1 MKSECI
7 EFLQWAL
14 PEMRMRWAGF
24 RKVRNQVC
32 KRIAK
37 RIRLLGLSDFNA
49 YKDYLSQNPL
59 EWDHLDSYCR
69 ITISRF
75 YRDWDVFDFLRDEIL
90 PGLAEEAL
98 AGKRPLMCWSAGCAS
113 GEEPYTLALLWD
125 FEFKD
130 RFSDLD
136 FRIVATDIDE
146 QLLTRARTAC
156 YPGGS
161 LKGLP
166 ETWIQTAF
174 TQVDSEYCLGEH
186 DWNIQWLQQDIRT
199 TIPEGGPFDLVLCR
213 NLVATYFEP
222 SLQVEI
228 FNQIRSRMRTHA
240 FLVLGCHEA
249 LPEGVEGF
257 QLIAKKLNIFVKS

>member
-7 EFLQWAL
+7 DFLQWAL
-14 PEMRMRWAGF
+14 PKLRMRWAGF

-32 KRIAK
+32 KRIVK
-37 RIRLLGLSDFNA
+37 RIRFLGLSDFNA
-49 YKDYLSQNPL
+49 YKDYLSRNPS
-59 EWDHLDSYCR
+59 EWEHLDGFCR

-75 YRDWDVFDFLRDEIL
+75 YRDWDVFDFLRDKIL

-98 AGKRPLMCWSAGCAS
+98 TAKRPLRCWSAGCAS
-113 GEEPYTLALLWD
+113 GEEPDTLILLWEY
-125 FEFKD
+125 EFKD
-130 RFSDLD
+130 QFPDLD

-146 QLLTRARTAC
+146 QLLARAKTAC

-174 TQVDSEYCLGEH
+174 TQADSEYCLVKQ

-199 TIPEGGPFDLVLCR
+199 AMPEGPFDLVLCR
-213 NLVATYFEP
+213 NLVATYFDP
-222 SLQVEI
+222 PLQAEI
-228 FNQIRSRMRTHA
+228 FARMHSRMRSNA
-240 FLVLGCHEA
+240 ILVLGCHED
-249 LPEGVEGF
+249 LPPEAEGF
-257 QLIAKKLNIFVKS
+257 QRISKKLNIYVTL